1 MEKFDL
7 DFENKAAEMEN
18 DAVAVV
24 AVVVA
29 GFDEKQMTTMIAHY
43 SLDSCQIVDWFEW
56 EAYLEDYSSSS

>member
-43 SLDSCQIVDWFEW
+43 SLDSCQIVD
-56 EAYLEDYSSSS
+56 